1 MKARRKPPRCL
12 AGKQT
17 LIHRVKPL
25 LTCYRYV
32 MGDVLGEGS
41 YAKVKEAIDS
51 ETLVRRAVKIMKKRK
66 LRKIPNGEANVE
78 REIALLQELNHKNV
92 MKLIEVLFNE
102 EKGKIYM
109 VLEYCCAVLK
119 DMLDQVKLQVLGLLA
134 IKIF

>member
-1 MKARRKPPRCL
+1 
-12 AGKQT
+12 
-17 LIHRVKPL
+17 
-25 LTCYRYV
+25 

-92 MKLIEVLFNE
+92 MKLIEVFF
-102 EKGKIYM
+102 KTISVSIVSFPITSRSCSMRKRGRSTWYWSI
-109 VLEYCCAVLK
+109 AVP
-119 DMLDQVKLQVLGLLA
+119 
-134 IKIF
+134 F

>member
-1 MKARRKPPRCL
+1 
-12 AGKQT
+12 
-17 LIHRVKPL
+17 
-25 LTCYRYV
+25 

-92 MKLIEVLFNE
+92 MKLIEVFFYTSRPFRYQLSSR
-102 EKGKIYM
+102 
-109 VLEYCCAVLK
+109 CCSMRRRGRSTWYWSIAVP
-119 DMLDQVKLQVLGLLA
+119 
-134 IKIF
+134 F

>member
-1 MKARRKPPRCL
+1 
-12 AGKQT
+12 
-17 LIHRVKPL
+17 
-25 LTCYRYV
+25 

-78 REIALLQELNHKNV
+78 REIALLQELNHNNV
-92 MKLIEVLFNE
+92 MKLIEVLSVMLILLNFIFNLFEVFVNE

-119 DMLDQVKLQVLGLLA
+119 DMLDQVPYVLYSPQ
-134 IKIF
+134 KNS

>member
-1 MKARRKPPRCL
+1 
-12 AGKQT
+12 
-17 LIHRVKPL
+17 
-25 LTCYRYV
+25 

-119 DMLDQVKLQVLGLLA
+119 DMLDQVKLQVLGLIA
-134 IKIF
+134 INIF

>member
-1 MKARRKPPRCL
+1 
-12 AGKQT
+12 
-17 LIHRVKPL
+17 
-25 LTCYRYV
+25 

-119 DMLDQVKLQVLGLLA
+119 DMLDQVKLHFSWAYYQVYVSKVILKPSDARKEIPCLA
-134 IKIF
+134 SP

>member
-1 MKARRKPPRCL
+1 
-12 AGKQT
+12 
-17 LIHRVKPL
+17 
-25 LTCYRYV
+25 

-92 MKLIEVLFNE
+92 MKLIEVFHNE
-102 EKGKIYM
+102 EKGKIYI

-119 DMLDQVKLQVLGLLA
+119 VPIMHLMYILYRWNNHKP
-134 IKIF
+134 